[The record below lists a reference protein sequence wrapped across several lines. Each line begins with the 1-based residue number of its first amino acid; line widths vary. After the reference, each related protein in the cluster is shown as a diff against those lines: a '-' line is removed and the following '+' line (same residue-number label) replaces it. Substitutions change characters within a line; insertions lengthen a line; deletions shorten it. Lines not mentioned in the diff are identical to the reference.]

1 MMNENDYK
9 AIRQIIADLE
19 KISETADSFDSDID
33 EIVQEVE
40 ELKDSIDERYDNV
53 ADYGLANTSQN
64 LEKQDASAALDEIIT
79 GLEELKENLNNIQNA
94 IVTLN
99 NL

>member
-19 KISETADSFDSDID
+19 KISETADSFDSNID

-53 ADYGLANTSQN
+53 ADYELANTSQN